1 MRGRLKIIVLLFLNV
16 IYTSVS
22 AQVKIR
28 VFSTLAPESV
38 VFSVTEGKYEID
50 AFNGEKILVGKGE
63 PVIIARYS
71 GKLAVKTRDSKGFIC
86 DSIIFQGTTGND
98 FFSLRANGNNPV
110 RQTYS
115 GNLKCFPDLETIVL
129 INLCDIE
136 KYVAGVVSAE
146 GGNGKNVEYFKSQAV
161 IARTYLYKYFDK
173 HSSDGYNVCD
183 NTHCQAFNG
192 LSSDTIIN
200 KAAMETHG
208 QVILAKDSTLIISAF
223 HSNCGGETASS
234 EDVWL
239 ISQPYLKG
247 KKDPYC
253 SSSRNAE
260 WNMVISRSD
269 WILYLKKCG
278 YTESP
283 QDSSSYSFTQKSR
296 LVNYTTGTFSI
307 PLRKIRTDLNLRS
320 TFFSVVPDGDS
331 ILLKGKGYG
340 HGVGLC
346 QEGAMEM
353 AKKGFGYREIID
365 FYYSGVMIAD
375 IKNAVILALTP

>member
-1 MRGRLKIIVLLFLNV
+1 MERLKTLILVFLTV
-16 IYTSVS
+16 TYTSVS

-28 VFSTLAPESV
+28 IFSTQTPESV

-50 AFNGEKILVGKGE
+50 TFNGAKLIVGKGE
-63 PVIIARYS
+63 PVIIARSS
-71 GKLAVKTRDSKGFIC
+71 GKLVVKTRDSKGFIC
-86 DSIIFQGTTGND
+86 DSVILQGTTGND
-98 FFSLRANGNNPV
+98 FFSLRANGINPV

-115 GNLKCFPDLETIVL
+115 GDLKCFPDLETIVL
-129 INLCDIE
+129 INICDIE
-136 KYVAGVVSAE
+136 KYIAGVVMAE

-192 LSSDTIIN
+192 LSPDTIIN
-200 KAAMETHG
+200 KAVMETLG

-247 KKDPYC
+247 KNDPYC
-253 SSSRNAE
+253 TSSRNAAWDIRMSKAE
-260 WNMVISRSD
+260 WL
-269 WILYLKKCG
+269 LYLKKCG

-283 QDSSSYSFTQKSR
+283 QDSSAFSFIQKSR
-296 LVNYTTGTFSI
+296 LVDYKTGAFSI
-307 PLRKIRTDLNLRS
+307 PLRKMRTDLNLRS
-320 TFFSVVPDGDS
+320 TFFSVVTDGDT

-353 AKKGFGYREIID
+353 AKKGFNYRQIID
-365 FYYSGVMIAD
+365 FYYFGVMITD
-375 IKNAVILALTP
+375 IKNAVILTQTP